1 MEGFFLYNQAEQ
13 LMEQYP
19 LTVTE
24 TAEGRGAL
32 ICIDRV
38 RRKNI
43 KGI

>member
-1 MEGFFLYNQAEQ
+1 MYNQAEQ

-19 LTVTE
+19 AYRNGDGERT
-24 TAEGRGAL
+24 RGAYL
-32 ICIDRV
+32 HHRV